1 MIFRR
6 SDALIGACLFCAS
19 CSGRSSGPPESP
31 SSASG
36 PTASISSADLAHAD
50 AGKESPPAHEV
61 TDSGATTDRS
71 TGPSREPGRTP
82 ADIRAIVVAHREEV
96 RACYLQAVALRPEV
110 SGAFVALWRIDPT
123 GTVSDVSVEDSGGQP
138 VEAGLT
144 RCVGNVIRSMSFAS
158 SKAGFETRARYPF
171 GFHAPRRA
179 QNE

>member
-1 MIFRR
+1 MISRR

-36 PTASISSADLAHAD
+36 PISSADLAHAD
-50 AGKESPPAHEV
+50 AGKESPSAHEV

-110 SGAFVALWRIDPT
+110 SGAFVAIWRIDPA

-138 VEAGLT
+138 VEAGLM
-144 RCVGNVIRSMSFAS
+144 RCVGNVIRSISFAS

-171 GFHAPRRA
+171 RFHAPRRS